1 MFETSLSGLKYSLLR
16 VLNKIPTWERKT
28 MNKISTRGARIYW
41 IHGKKVLCC
50 THDCRHHWNLGS
62 PTPPSLFMVTR
73 SVIAGLDWA
82 RKKGK
87 KEMKITHGGCCPPSF
102 VISPV
107 PVETCRRQPH
117 SQLKSPHRTSH
128 TENQEPN
135 AMDSQWTCRSGYL
148 YPVMSLK
155 NYHCHLSIFKNVSVC
170 FSSLIYFLFSINHIR
185 NFKIAAAPDKR
196 ETVRLHLEVTWRTLF
211 WDSKCNNRKGSRLLG
226 GQDWGKR
233 RICPGLNCR
242 NLPSGTKGF
251 CFPVPTWKQDF
262 QSYSKRVY
270 SRSYKF
276 EISGYISQKTT
287 RKTKNN

>member
-1 MFETSLSGLKYSLLR
+1 MKVT
-16 VLNKIPTWERKT
+16 
-28 MNKISTRGARIYW
+28 
-41 IHGKKVLCC
+41 HGG
-50 THDCRHHWNLGS
+50 RF
-62 PTPPSLFMVTR
+62 PPSL
-73 SVIAGLDWA
+73 
-82 RKKGK
+82 
-87 KEMKITHGGCCPPSF
+87 

-107 PVETCRRQPH
+107 PVEACRQQPH
-117 SQLKSPHRTSH
+117 SQLKSRHRTPH

-155 NYHCHLSIFKNVSVC
+155 NYHCHLSTFKNVSVC
-170 FSSLIYFLFSINHIR
+170 FSSLIYLFSTNHIQ
-185 NFKIAAAPDKR
+185 NFKISAAPDKK

-226 GQDWGKR
+226 GQDSGKR

-242 NLPSGTKGF
+242 NLPSGTEGF

-276 EISGYISQKTT
+276 EISGYTSQKTT
-287 RKTKNN
+287 TKKPKKQLRD